1 MRTILT
7 TIAAAALIASA
18 ASFAHAEQAADA
30 QKKGAE
36 HGGVMTEEMGKA
48 VPKMTSDE
56 DQKKE
61 SKAGSSEVY
70 TKKVG
75 DAVPKMT
82 APEDKSGE
90 ETKKQ

>member
-1 MRTILT
+1 MRSMLT

-18 ASFAHAEQAADA
+18 ASLAHSEEATNA

-36 HGGVMTEEMGKA
+36 HGGTMTKEMGKA

-56 DQKKE
+56 DPKKE
-61 SKAGSSEVY
+61 SKAGSSEIY

-75 DAVPKMT
+75 EAVPTMT